1 MIDGLCPMC
10 GTVGP
15 LEIRGASASPPPTG
29 GDYEWAE
36 VPAEARCPSCAATF
50 EVRVRIG
57 LNTGSISRLVSSP
70 LPQADGWQWYVV
82 AVVERLSAAIVTVQ
96 AIGFAS
102 DLESAWRLLDAAGG
116 AYDRGYAQ
124 RTILALSKGG
134 YALIDGSPLHHA
146 PGVVAYQLPQ

>member
-50 EVRVRIG
+50 AVRVRID
-57 LNTGSISRLVSSP
+57 LNDGSVSRLVSSP
-70 LPQADGWQWYVV
+70 LPQTDGWRWYVV
-82 AVVERLSAAIVTVQ
+82 ATVERLSAAIVTVQ
-96 AIGFAS
+96 VIGFAR
-102 DLESAWRLLDAAGG
+102 DLRSAGRLLDAAGG

-124 RTILALSKGG
+124 RTILALGKGG
-134 YALIDGSPLHHA
+134 YTLIDGSPLHPA
-146 PGVVAYQLPQ
+146 PGLVAYQVPL